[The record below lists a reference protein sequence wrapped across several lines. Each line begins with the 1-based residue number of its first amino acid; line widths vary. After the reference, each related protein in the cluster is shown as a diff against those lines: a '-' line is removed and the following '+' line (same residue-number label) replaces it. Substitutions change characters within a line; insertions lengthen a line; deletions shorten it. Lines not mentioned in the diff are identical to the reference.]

1 MAQISAAVQK
11 IFRAVPNIGLRASKN
26 QDILSFVEFTNSTTI
41 EKALTEFAARICYNS
56 VKRIGS
62 APNFV
67 EGILKSGHLSTA
79 EHASLMLPV
88 RSLGGEAFSKT
99 KTLDVNRYFDFPK
112 GYVAGN
118 LRSWL
123 ELMAIGDYNP
133 LYEYIVTV
141 FPDVFPSGP
150 YMNEVELYEFSE
162 QAPINVPPFESQYG
176 TPNIYLLAVNR
187 GELDVSRRPD
197 TKVIN
202 PWVRYTWLVEG
213 VSRSLT
219 HQLVRH
225 RGLSFCLAGDTV
237 VPSFGKKFFT
247 MRQLWEYQEQNK
259 NGPLQQ
265 LRLRGMDEERRL
277 IPVKIKRVINSGFQ
291 QLYQLKTESGR
302 VIRATENHK
311 FLTATDGWKAL
322 KDLQIGDE
330 LLANGVE
337 AYKNEEFLR
346 LHYLQMNKERK
357 VLAKELGIS
366 DACLGKWIAK
376 FGLQKPGSQQPNRKP
391 GRGKV
396 GMFSE
401 EQRRQIGLS
410 KRGDKNHN
418 WKGDEVGVSGAR
430 LRVIK
435 VIEAKECSLCGATV
449 RVQRHHIDHNPL
461 NDDVANIKVLCEPCH
476 KAFHAH
482 LGGTK
487 TVFRDKIVS
496 IEIDE
501 IEETFDLEIDH
512 PCHNFVAAGLVVHN
526 SQESQRYVDFQKGR
540 ESKNYSAFVPVP
552 HWSDEQNAKVFDA
565 YENIVEYYEELRKD
579 GSKKE
584 DARFILPNAASTRLV
599 VSGNLPELLHFLK
612 LRCAKDA
619 QWEIRRLALAML
631 GQAFLATPTPE
642 LQELMNEYGW

>member
-11 IFRAVPNIGLRASKN
+11 IFRAVPNIGLRAAKN
-26 QDILSFVEFTNSTTI
+26 NDVLAFLEFSSSTSI

-99 KTLDVNRYFDFPK
+99 KIFDVNRFFDFPK

-123 ELMAIGDYNP
+123 ELMTLGDYNP
-133 LYEYIVTV
+133 LYEYIVAV

-150 YMNEVELYEFSE
+150 YVNEIEMYEFSE
-162 QAPINVPPFESQYG
+162 QAPVNVPPLESDFG
-176 TPNIYLLAVNR
+176 TPNVYLLAINR

-291 QLYQLKTESGR
+291 QLYKIKTESGR
-302 VIRATENHK
+302 EIRATENHK
-311 FLTATDGWKAL
+311 FLTATDGWQTL
-322 KDLQIGDE
+322 KDLKVGDY
-330 LLANGVE
+330 LLANGIE
-337 AYKNEEFLR
+337 AYKGF
-346 LHYLQMNKERK
+346 H
-357 VLAKELGIS
+357 
-366 DACLGKWIAK
+366 
-376 FGLQKPGSQQPNRKP
+376 
-391 GRGKV
+391 
-396 GMFSE
+396 
-401 EQRRQIGLS
+401 
-410 KRGDKNHN
+410 
-418 WKGDEVGVSGAR
+418 AR
-430 LRVIK
+430 LG
-435 VIEAKECSLCGATV
+435 GA
-449 RVQRHHIDHNPL
+449 
-461 NDDVANIKVLCEPCH
+461 
-476 KAFHAH
+476 
-482 LGGTK
+482 K
-487 TVFRDKIVS
+487 TVFRDAIVS
-496 IEIDE
+496 IEIDAV
-501 IEETFDLEIDH
+501 EETFDLEIDDS
-512 PCHNFVAAGLVVHN
+512 CHNFVAAGLVVHN
-526 SQESQRYVDFQKGR
+526 SQESQRYVDFSKGR
-540 ESKNYSAFVPVP
+540 ISKNYPMFILPES
-552 HWSDEQNAKVFDA
+552 WTDEQKAKMQDA
-565 YENIVEYYEELRKD
+565 YENIEEYYEELRAD
-579 GSKKE
+579 GAKKE

-642 LQELMNEYGW
+642 LQELMNEYGR

>member
-99 KTLDVNRYFDFPK
+99 KILDVNRYFDFPK

-123 ELMAIGDYNP
+123 ELMAIGEYNP

-150 YMNEVELYEFSE
+150 YINEVELYEFSE

-322 KDLQIGDE
+322 KDLQIGDY
-330 LLANGVE
+330 LLANG
-337 AYKNEEFLR
+337 
-346 LHYLQMNKERK
+346 
-357 VLAKELGIS
+357 I
-366 DACLGKWIAK
+366 
-376 FGLQKPGSQQPNRKP
+376 
-391 GRGKV
+391 
-396 GMFSE
+396 
-401 EQRRQIGLS
+401 
-410 KRGDKNHN
+410 
-418 WKGDEVGVSGAR
+418 
-430 LRVIK
+430 
-435 VIEAKECSLCGATV
+435 
-449 RVQRHHIDHNPL
+449 
-461 NDDVANIKVLCEPCH
+461 
-476 KAFHAH
+476 
-482 LGGTK
+482 
-487 TVFRDKIVS
+487 TVFRDAIVS
-496 IEIDE
+496 IEIDAV
-501 IEETFDLEIDH
+501 EETFDLEIDDS
-512 PCHNFVAAGLVVHN
+512 CHNFVAAGLVVHN

-642 LQELMNEYGW
+642 LQELMNEYGR

>member
-99 KTLDVNRYFDFPK
+99 KIFDVNRYFDFPK

-150 YMNEVELYEFSE
+150 YINEVELYEFSE

-176 TPNIYLLAVNR
+176 TPNVYLLAVNR

-225 RGLSFCLAGDTV
+225 RS
-237 VPSFGKKFFT
+237 
-247 MRQLWEYQEQNK
+247 
-259 NGPLQQ
+259 
-265 LRLRGMDEERRL
+265 
-277 IPVKIKRVINSGFQ
+277 
-291 QLYQLKTESGR
+291 
-302 VIRATENHK
+302 
-311 FLTATDGWKAL
+311 
-322 KDLQIGDE
+322 
-330 LLANGVE
+330 
-337 AYKNEEFLR
+337 
-346 LHYLQMNKERK
+346 
-357 VLAKELGIS
+357 IS
-366 DACLGKWIAK
+366 
-376 FGLQKPGSQQPNRKP
+376 
-391 GRGKV
+391 V
-396 GMFSE
+396 
-401 EQRRQIGLS
+401 
-410 KRGDKNHN
+410 
-418 WKGDEVGVSGAR
+418 
-430 LRVIK
+430 
-435 VIEAKECSLCGATV
+435 
-449 RVQRHHIDHNPL
+449 
-461 NDDVANIKVLCEPCH
+461 
-476 KAFHAH
+476 
-482 LGGTK
+482 
-487 TVFRDKIVS
+487 
-496 IEIDE
+496 
-501 IEETFDLEIDH
+501 
-512 PCHNFVAAGLVVHN
+512 
-526 SQESQRYVDFQKGR
+526 SQESQRYVDFSKGR
-540 ESKNYSAFVPVP
+540 ISKNYPMFILPES
-552 HWSDEQNAKVFDA
+552 WNDEQKAKMQDA
-565 YENIVEYYEELRKD
+565 YENIAEYYEELRKD
-579 GSKKE
+579 GAKKE

-619 QWEIRRLALAML
+619 QWEIRRLAVEML
-631 GQAFLATPTPE
+631 RQAFLATPVPE
-642 LQELMNEYGW
+642 LEALMNEYGR